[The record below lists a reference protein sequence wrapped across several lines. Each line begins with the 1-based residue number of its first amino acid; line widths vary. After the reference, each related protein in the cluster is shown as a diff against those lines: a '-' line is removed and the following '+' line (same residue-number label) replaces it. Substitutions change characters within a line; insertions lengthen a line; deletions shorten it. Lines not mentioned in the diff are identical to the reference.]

1 MKVTI
6 AGEAAVTPEA
16 HAHMDAHTRQMYDQM
31 PEIVAGDGL
40 SVCLMLTPA
49 ADYEAAMGEYELF
62 VRNTS
67 ASDGFTNACKQRS
80 NQIRESVVNSRSFAA
95 GETACRTGVQGL
107 TESEFDY
114 SQERFSEYLFFQ
126 DDSTVADGRRVK
138 TPNRYDYVYGG
149 RNGQHLCHGQCI
161 GRAPGHDAAGE
172 KPLTR
177 IPRFSCGRRGIF

>member
-16 HAHMDAHTRQMYDQM
+16 HAHMDAHTRQMYDQI
-31 PEIVAGDGL
+31 PEIVAGEGL
-40 SVCLMLTPA
+40 SVCLTLTSA
-49 ADYEAAMGEYELF
+49 ADYEAAMG
-62 VRNTS
+62 
-67 ASDGFTNACKQRS
+67 
-80 NQIRESVVNSRSFAA
+80 ESVVNSRSFAA

-138 TPNRYDYVYGG
+138 TPNRYDCVYGG
-149 RNGQHLCHGQCI
+149 RNGQHLCHGQRI

>member
-1 MKVTI
+1 
-6 AGEAAVTPEA
+6 
-16 HAHMDAHTRQMYDQM
+16 MDAHTRQMYDQM
-31 PEIVAGDGL
+31 PEIVAGDVL
-40 SVCLMLTPA
+40 FVCLMFTPA

-67 ASDGFTNACKQRS
+67 ASDGFTNACKQLS

-126 DDSTVADGRRVK
+126 DDST
-138 TPNRYDYVYGG
+138 
-149 RNGQHLCHGQCI
+149 
-161 GRAPGHDAAGE
+161 
-172 KPLTR
+172 
-177 IPRFSCGRRGIF
+177 